1 MKTVQEYV
9 REDSKNLPEMK
20 FRAGAI
26 TATIWKNVGH
36 KSDGEETEFRTI
48 SIERGYQDKEGNW
61 QKTNSMRVND
71 LPRLKVVINKAY
83 ESIVLAQKEDFYA
96 KA

>member
-9 REDSKNLPEMK
+9 REDSKNLPERK

-26 TATIWKNVGH
+26 SATIWKNKGH
-36 KSDGEETEFRTI
+36 NTSGEETEFRTI
-48 SIERGYQDKEGNW
+48 SIERGYQDKDGNW

-71 LPRLKVVINKAY
+71 LPRLQIVLQKAY
-83 ESIVLAQKEDFYA
+83 ESIVLSEQDLYA

>member
-9 REDSKNLPEMK
+9 REDSKNLPLNK

-26 TATIWKNVGH
+26 TATIWKNTGTRAN
-36 KSDGEETEFRTI
+36 GEESEFNTI

-61 QKTNSMRVND
+61 QKTNSMRVSD
-71 LPRLKVVINKAY
+71 LPKLQVVIAKAY
-83 ESIVLAQKEDFYA
+83 ESLVLAQQEFYA

>member
-9 REDSKNLPEMK
+9 REDSKNLPERK

-26 TATIWKNVGH
+26 TATVWKNVGH
-36 KSDGEETEFRTI
+36 KADGEETEFRTI

-71 LPRLKVVINKAY
+71 LPKLQVVLQKAY
-83 ESIVLAQKEDFYA
+83 ESIVLTQQDLYA